1 MGPTIIN
8 QYQLVT
14 IQNGKFSYEF
24 VSFEYV
30 VYNFAR
36 SSTFL
41 KCFEREKAK
50 RRGVQLP
57 ITLSSIVVPGGPP
70 SLQLKKSLKQNH
82 MKNQKREKIILTL
95 HPLTSRATWQTM
107 MCCVLAKCG
116 VTPLAHLFYQSYG
129 KLPCHFF
136 LARRSQPLYGRVI
149 IYRTFLLCP
158 SDAPN
163 FTCNFGVIST
173 VWI

>member
-1 MGPTIIN
+1 MLMGPTIIN

-70 SLQLKKSLKQNH
+70 SLFAAEKKFKTKPYEKSKKGKNNPDITSTHKQSHVTNHDVLRSSEMWRHPISPSLLSIV
-82 MKNQKREKIILTL
+82 RKIAL
-95 HPLTSRATWQTM
+95 S
-107 MCCVLAKCG
+107 
-116 VTPLAHLFYQSYG
+116 
-129 KLPCHFF
+129 FF
-136 LARRSQPLYGRVI
+136 
-149 IYRTFLLCP
+149 
-158 SDAPN
+158 
-163 FTCNFGVIST
+163 FG
-173 VWI
+173 

>member
-1 MGPTIIN
+1 MLMGPTIIN

-82 MKNQKREKIILTL
+82 MKNQKREKNNPDITSTHKQSHVTNHDVLSSSEMWR
-95 HPLTSRATWQTM
+95 HPISPSLLSIVRKIA
-107 MCCVLAKCG
+107 L
-116 VTPLAHLFYQSYG
+116 S
-129 KLPCHFF
+129 FF
-136 LARRSQPLYGRVI
+136 
-149 IYRTFLLCP
+149 
-158 SDAPN
+158 
-163 FTCNFGVIST
+163 FG
-173 VWI
+173 

>member
-1 MGPTIIN
+1 MLMGPTIIN

-95 HPLTSRATWQTM
+95 HPLTSRAT
-107 MCCVLAKCG
+107 
-116 VTPLAHLFYQSYG
+116 
-129 KLPCHFF
+129 
-136 LARRSQPLYGRVI
+136 
-149 IYRTFLLCP
+149 
-158 SDAPN
+158 
-163 FTCNFGVIST
+163 
-173 VWI
+173 